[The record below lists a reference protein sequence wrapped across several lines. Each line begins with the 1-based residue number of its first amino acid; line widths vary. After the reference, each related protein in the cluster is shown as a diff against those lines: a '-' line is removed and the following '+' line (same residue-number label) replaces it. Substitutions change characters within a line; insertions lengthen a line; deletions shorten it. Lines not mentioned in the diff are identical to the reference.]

1 MQWNIIRLVIK
12 CLFRKNRSLC
22 LQTLLRAYSDW
33 NWLRHPFFHAWF
45 TSMSGFSSSM
55 QTTNTQLSE
64 SYRAKL
70 RDRFARG
77 QFLSSIVSV
86 ARIADLAHESRL
98 EYTIFIL
105 PHIDFWIIGSVA
117 RIGMQKSS
125 GHKGVIFGGHLGW
138 ILVDTFSAF

>member
-1 MQWNIIRLVIK
+1 MRRIDPWQIGLSVMPEQPFGLIQIEID
-12 CLFRKNRSLC
+12 SA
-22 LQTLLRAYSDW
+22 TLS
-33 NWLRHPFFHAWF
+33 FHGWF

-86 ARIADLAHESRL
+86 ARIADLAHECRL
-98 EYTIFIL
+98 EYTNLI
-105 PHIDFWIIGSVA
+105 
-117 RIGMQKSS
+117 SS
-125 GHKGVIFGGHLGW
+125 Y
-138 ILVDTFSAF
+138 